1 MQTLVEPFTGFVQA
15 LFAQLV
21 PAPFMHGTFIT
32 FLAHMYL
39 TVYRSGAR
47 AMKAYHVDDKVL
59 EAALLALGGQH

>member
-1 MQTLVEPFTGFVQA
+1 
-15 LFAQLV
+15 
-21 PAPFMHGTFIT
+21 MHGTFIT